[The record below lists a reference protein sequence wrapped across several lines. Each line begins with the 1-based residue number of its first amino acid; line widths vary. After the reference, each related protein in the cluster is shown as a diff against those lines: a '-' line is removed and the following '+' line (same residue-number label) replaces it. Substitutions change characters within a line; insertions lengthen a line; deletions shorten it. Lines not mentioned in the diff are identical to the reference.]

1 MLMAT
6 RRELLQDLLRLG
18 ASLAGLAAFVLL
30 LWAVRVDNP
39 TTAALGFL
47 VIVLVTAT
55 FARLRVAVL
64 TSVSAMMAL
73 NYYFLPPIGNF
84 TIADAENWVA
94 LLAFLVAAVIV
105 SQLSAA
111 GQARAREAV
120 DRRNEL
126 ARLYDLSRDVLL
138 TTEGS
143 NTLNALAR
151 HIARRFELERVAIC
165 LPGTKGWNVHQGAER
180 DVSVDDD
187 HLNVA
192 LARAG
197 ATLEFDAR
205 LRTYGGHLE
214 VKDAAG
220 APTLLVPLRFGTR
233 PIGLLAAPSGAFE
246 PGTLDAVAGFAAIAV
261 ERAQLLFERH
271 ESELL
276 RQRADLASTLLAS
289 VSHDLRTPL
298 TVLTVAVS
306 NLQDPNLDADER
318 QTQARTAQVELERL
332 TRLVR
337 DILEMARIDAKAI
350 DLEHDWVTPSDIVD
364 AAIANL
370 RPALEGRALR
380 IDADATLLA
389 RVDPRLTSAALSH
402 LIENALQYSPR
413 DRPIDVRGWVEPD
426 GLHLSVTDRGPGLD
440 PAEMEHLFERFYRG
454 RQAKDRSFGTGMGL
468 AITRGLLAAE
478 GGRVWGENVD
488 GGGARFSLM
497 VPAAIQQ
504 MASVD

>member
-1 MLMAT
+1 MAT
-6 RRELLQDLLRLG
+6 RRDLLQLG
-18 ASLAGLAAFVLL
+18 ASLAGLATFVLL
-30 LWAVRVDNP
+30 LQAVGVANP

-47 VIVLVTAT
+47 VLVLVTAT
-55 FARLRVAVL
+55 FARLAVAVL
-64 TSVSAMMAL
+64 ASVSAMMAL

-84 TIADAENWVA
+84 TIADAQNWVA
-94 LLAFLVAAVIV
+94 LLAFLVAAVVV

-151 HIARRFELERVAIC
+151 HIARRFELDRVAIC
-165 LPGTKGWNVHQGAER
+165 LPGTKGWDVHQGGER
-180 DVSVDDD
+180 DVSVDEQ

-192 LARAG
+192 LARAD

-205 LRTYGGHLE
+205 LRTYGGHQE
-214 VKDAAG
+214 VQDKTG
-220 APTLLVPLRFGTR
+220 AQALLVPLRFGTR
-233 PIGLLAAPSGAFE
+233 PIGLLVAPAGAFE

-298 TVLTVAVS
+298 TVLTVTVS

-318 QTQARTAQVELERL
+318 QAQARTAQVELERL

-350 DLEHDWVTPSDIVD
+350 ELEHDWVTPSDIVD

-370 RPALEGRALR
+370 RPALEGRDLR

-389 RVDPRLTSAALSH
+389 RVEPRLTSAALSH

-413 DRPIDVRGWVEPD
+413 DQPIEVRGWVEAD
-426 GLHLSVTDRGPGLD
+426 GLRLSVTDHGPGLD
-440 PAEMEHLFERFYRG
+440 PTELDHLFERFYRG
-454 RQAKDRSFGTGMGL
+454 RHAKDRSFGTGMGL

-478 GGRVWGENVD
+478 GGRVWGENVS
-488 GGGARFSLM
+488 GGARFSLM

-504 MASVD
+504 TASVE

>member
-1 MLMAT
+1 MLIAIQ
-6 RRELLQDLLRLG
+6 RELPQDLLRLA
-18 ASLAGLAAFVLL
+18 ASLGGLAAFVLL
-30 LWAVRVDNP
+30 LETVQVESP

-55 FARLRVAVL
+55 LARLRVAVF
-64 TSVSAMMAL
+64 TAVGAMLAL
-73 NYYFLPPIGNF
+73 NYYFLPPIGDF
-84 TIADAENWVA
+84 SIADTENWVA
-94 LLAFLVAAVIV
+94 LVAFLMSAVVV

-165 LPGTKGWNVHQGAER
+165 LPGAKGWNVHQGGER
-180 DVSVDDD
+180 DASVDEEQ
-187 HLNVA
+187 LNIA

-205 LRTYGGHLE
+205 SRSYGGHLE
-214 VKDAAG
+214 VTDAAG

-233 PIGLLAAPSGAFE
+233 PIGLLVAPTEAFE

-298 TVLTVAVS
+298 TVLTVAIS
-306 NLQDPNLDADER
+306 NLQDPNLDGDER
-318 QTQARTAQVELERL
+318 KTQARAAQVELERL

-350 DLEHDWVTPSDIVD
+350 ELEHDWVTSSDIVD
-364 AAIANL
+364 AALANL
-370 RPALEGRALR
+370 RPALEGRELR
-380 IDADATLLA
+380 IDADAAVLV
-389 RVDPRLTSAALSH
+389 RVEPRLTSAALSH

-413 DRPIDVRGWVEPD
+413 DRAIDVRGWVEPD

-454 RQAKDRSFGTGMGL
+454 RHAKDRSFSTGMGL

-488 GGGARFSLM
+488 GGARFSLM
-497 VPAAIQQ
+497 IPAATQRT
-504 MASVD
+504 ASVD

>member
-1 MLMAT
+1 MMLMAT
-6 RRELLQDLLRLG
+6 RRELLQDLLHLG
-18 ASLAGLAAFVLL
+18 ASLAGLAAFVLVL
-30 LWAVRVDNP
+30 EAVGVENP

-55 FARLRVAVL
+55 LARLRVAVL
-64 TSVSAMMAL
+64 TAVSAMMAL

-94 LLAFLVAAVIV
+94 LLAFLVAAVVV

-120 DRRNEL
+120 ARRNEL

-138 TTEGS
+138 TTEGA

-151 HIARRFELERVAIC
+151 HIARRFELDRVAIC
-165 LPGTKGWNVHQGAER
+165 LPGATGWNVHQGAER
-180 DVSVDDD
+180 DVSVDEQ

-205 LRTYGGHLE
+205 SRTYGGHLE
-214 VKDAAG
+214 VTDATG
-220 APTLLVPLRFGTR
+220 AQTSLVPLRFGTR
-233 PIGLLAAPSGAFE
+233 PIGLLAAPAGAFE

-271 ESELL
+271 EAELL

-298 TVLTVAVS
+298 TVITVAIS
-306 NLQDPNLDADER
+306 NLRDPHLGGEER
-318 QTQARTAQVELERL
+318 QAQAHAAQIELERL

-337 DILEMARIDAKAI
+337 DILDMARIDAKAI
-350 DLEHDWVTPSDIVD
+350 EVQHDWVTPTDIVD
-364 AAIANL
+364 AATANL
-370 RPALEGRALR
+370 RPALEGRELR
-380 IDADATLLA
+380 IDADATMVV
-389 RVDPRLTSAALSH
+389 RVEPRLTSAALSH

-413 DRPIDVRGWVEPD
+413 DRPIDVRGWVEAD
-426 GLHLSVTDRGPGLD
+426 GLHLTVTDRGPGLD
-440 PAEMEHLFERFYRG
+440 PGELEHLFERFYRG
-454 RQAKDRSFGTGMGL
+454 RQAKERSYGTGMGL

-478 GGRVWGENVD
+478 GGRVWGENVE
-488 GGGARFSLM
+488 GGARFSLM

-504 MASVD
+504 AASVE

>member
-1 MLMAT
+1 MLTAT
-6 RRELLQDLLRLG
+6 RRDLLQDLPRLA

-30 LWAVRVDNP
+30 LRAVSVENP
-39 TTAALGFL
+39 ATAALGFL

-55 FARLRVAVL
+55 LARLRVAVL
-64 TSVSAMMAL
+64 ASVSAMMAL
-73 NYYFLPPIGNF
+73 NYYFLPPVGNF
-84 TIADAENWVA
+84 TIADSQNWVA
-94 LLAFLVAAVIV
+94 LFAFLAAAVIV

-120 DRRNEL
+120 ARRNEL

-138 TTEGS
+138 TTEGAG
-143 NTLNALAR
+143 TLNTLAR

-165 LPGTKGWNVHQGAER
+165 LPGTKGWNVHQGGER
-180 DVSVDDD
+180 DASVNEED
-187 HLNVA
+187 LNVA

-205 LRTYGGHLE
+205 LRTYGGHME

-233 PIGLLAAPSGAFE
+233 PIGLLVAPTGAFE

-271 ESELL
+271 EADLL

-306 NLQDPNLDADER
+306 NLQDPNLNEGER
-318 QTQARTAQVELERL
+318 RTQARTAQVELERL

-337 DILEMARIDAKAI
+337 DILEMARIDSKAI
-350 DLEHDWVTPSDIVD
+350 ELEHDWVTPSDVVD

-370 RPALEGRALR
+370 RPALEGRDLR
-380 IDADATLLA
+380 IDADATLLV
-389 RVDPRLTSAALSH
+389 RVEPRLTSAALSH
-402 LIENALQYSPR
+402 LIENALQYSPQ
-413 DRPIDVRGWVEPD
+413 DLPVDVRGWVEPD
-426 GLHLSVTDRGPGLD
+426 GLHLSVTDHGPGLD

-454 RQAKDRSFGTGMGL
+454 RHAKGRSFGTGMGL

-504 MASVD
+504 MASVE

>member
-1 MLMAT
+1 MAT
-6 RRELLQDLLRLG
+6 RRELLHDLLHLG
-18 ASLAGLAAFVLL
+18 VSLAGLAAFVVLL
-30 LWAVRVDNP
+30 LAVRVDNP
-39 TTAALGFL
+39 ATAALGFL

-55 FARLRVAVL
+55 LARLRVAVL

-84 TIADAENWVA
+84 TIADSENWVA
-94 LLAFLVAAVIV
+94 LLAFLVAAVVV

-151 HIARRFELERVAIC
+151 HIARRFELDRVAIC
-165 LPGTKGWNVHQGAER
+165 LPGTTGWNVHQGGER
-180 DVSVDDD
+180 EITVDEEQ
-187 HLNVA
+187 LNVA

-205 LRTYGGHLE
+205 QRTYGGHLE
-214 VKDAAG
+214 VKDVAG
-220 APTLLVPLRFGTR
+220 TQTSLVPLRFGTR
-233 PIGLLAAPSGAFE
+233 PIGLLAAPADAFE
-246 PGTLDAVAGFAAIAV
+246 PGTLDAVAGLAAIAV

-271 ESELL
+271 EAELL

-298 TVLTVAVS
+298 TVLSVAIS
-306 NLQDPNLDADER
+306 NLRDPKLDAEER
-318 QTQARTAQVELERL
+318 QTQARAAQIELERL

-337 DILEMARIDAKAI
+337 DILDMARIDAKAI
-350 DLEHDWVTPSDIVD
+350 DLQHDWVTPSDIVD
-364 AAIANL
+364 AATANL
-370 RPALEGRALR
+370 APALEGRDLR
-380 IDADATLLA
+380 IDADATMLV
-389 RVDPRLTSAALSH
+389 RVEPRLTSAALSH
-402 LIENALQYSPR
+402 LIENALQYSPA

-426 GLHLSVTDRGPGLD
+426 GLHLTVTDRGPGLD
-440 PAEMEHLFERFYRG
+440 PGELEHLFERFYRG

-478 GGRVWGENVD
+478 GGRVWGENVE
-488 GGGARFSLM
+488 GGASFSLM
-497 VPAAIQQ
+497 VPAAVQE
-504 MASVD
+504 ATVLP

>member
-1 MLMAT
+1 MMSRMPS
-6 RRELLQDLLRLG
+6 RRDLLQLA
-18 ASLAGLAAFVLL
+18 ASLAGLVAFVLL
-30 LWAVRVDNP
+30 LRLVQVANP
-39 TTAALGFL
+39 TTAALGML
-47 VIVLVTAT
+47 VLVLVTAT
-55 FARLRVAVL
+55 FARLSVAVI
-64 TSVSAMMAL
+64 TSVGAMLAL
-73 NYYFLPPIGNF
+73 NFYFLPPIGGF
-84 TIADAENWVA
+84 TIADPHNWVA
-94 LLAFLVAAVIV
+94 LLAFLVSAVVV

-111 GQARAREAV
+111 AQARAREAV

-138 TTEGS
+138 TTEGTG
-143 NTLNALAR
+143 TLNALAR

-165 LPGTKGWNVHQGAER
+165 LPGAKGWNVHQGGEKDA
-180 DVSVDDD
+180 SVDEE

-197 ATLEFDAR
+197 AALEFDAR
-205 LRTYGGHLE
+205 NRTYGGHQE
-214 VKDAAG
+214 VNDAAG

-233 PIGLLAAPSGAFE
+233 PIGLLAAPVGAFD

-298 TVLTVAVS
+298 TVLTVAVT
-306 NLQDPNLDADER
+306 NLQDANLDTGER
-318 QTQARTAQVELERL
+318 KAQARTAQVELERL

-350 DLEHDWVTPSDIVD
+350 ELEHDWVTPADVVD

-370 RPALEGRALR
+370 RPALEGRDLR
-380 IDADATLLA
+380 IDADATMLV
-389 RVDPRLTSAALSH
+389 RVEPRLTSSALSH
-402 LIENALQYSPR
+402 LIENALQYSPA
-413 DRPIDVRGWVEPD
+413 DRPIEVSGRVEAD
-426 GLHLSVTDRGPGLD
+426 GLHLSVTDHGTGLD
-440 PAEMEHLFERFYRG
+440 PAELEHLFERFYRG
-454 RQAKDRSFGTGMGL
+454 RQSKGRSFGTGMGL

-478 GGRVWGENVD
+478 GGRVWGENVE
-488 GGGARFSLM
+488 GAGARFSM
-497 VPAAIQQ
+497 IVPAPIQQ
-504 MASVD
+504 AAPVE

>member
-1 MLMAT
+1 MLTAT
-6 RRELLQDLLRLG
+6 RRELLRDLLRLA
-18 ASLAGLAAFVLL
+18 ASLAGLVAFVSLL
-30 LWAVRVDNP
+30 LAVRIDNP

-55 FARLRVAVL
+55 LARLRVAVL
-64 TSVSAMMAL
+64 TAVSAMMAL
-73 NYYFLPPIGNF
+73 NYYFLPPVGNF
-84 TIADAENWVA
+84 TIADTENWVA
-94 LLAFLVAAVIV
+94 LVAFLVAAVVV

-138 TTEGS
+138 TTEGA

-151 HIARRFELERVAIC
+151 HIARRFELNRVAVC
-165 LPGTKGWNVHQGAER
+165 LPGATGWNVYQGGER
-180 DVSVDDD
+180 DVTVDEQ

-205 LRTYGGHLE
+205 QRTYGGHLE
-214 VKDAAG
+214 VNDAAG
-220 APTLLVPLRFGTR
+220 APTSLVPLRFGTR
-233 PIGLLAAPSGAFE
+233 PIGLLAAPAGAFE

-298 TVLTVAVS
+298 TVLSVAIS
-306 NLQDPNLDADER
+306 NLRDPNLDAGER
-318 QTQARTAQVELERL
+318 QTQARAAQVELERL

-337 DILEMARIDAKAI
+337 DILDMARIDAKAI
-350 DLEHDWVTPSDIVD
+350 DLQHDWVTPSDIVD
-364 AAIANL
+364 AATANL
-370 RPALEGRALR
+370 TPALEGRDLR
-380 IDADATLLA
+380 IDADATMVV
-389 RVDPRLTSAALSH
+389 RVEPRLTSAALSH
-402 LIENALQYSPR
+402 LIENALQYSPV
-413 DRPIDVRGWVEPD
+413 DRPIEVRGWVEPD
-426 GLHLSVTDRGPGLD
+426 GLHLAVRDHGPGLD
-440 PAEMEHLFERFYRG
+440 PDELEHLFERFYRG

-478 GGRVWGENVD
+478 GGRVWGENVE
-488 GGGARFSLM
+488 GGARFSLM

-504 MASVD
+504 ATSVD